1 MQPSS
6 RHLAAALCAM
16 QGLQVLLCGGKV
28 QPSLAR
34 LAVLLVELRFFRN
47 KRFSLGFQLL
57 QAGQLFD
64 VVGLEIGGCRLVS
77 C

>member
-1 MQPSS
+1 MHIKECISRKYSQKAASKILPMQPSS
-6 RHLAAALCAM
+6 RHVAAALRAV

-47 KRFSLGFQLL
+47 KRFSLGF
-57 QAGQLFD
+57 
-64 VVGLEIGGCRLVS
+64 
-77 C
+77 